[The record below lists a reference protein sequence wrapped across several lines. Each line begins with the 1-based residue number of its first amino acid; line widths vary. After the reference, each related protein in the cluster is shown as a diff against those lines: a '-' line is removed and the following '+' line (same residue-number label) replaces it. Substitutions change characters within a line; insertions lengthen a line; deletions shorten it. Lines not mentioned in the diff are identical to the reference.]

1 MKFILGF
8 FILLNLAT
16 FAQARLGETPEQ
28 ISTRFG
34 MGTQPFKETIGRDT
48 GLMLREYHK
57 HGFEITV
64 LYSDIS
70 VAESY
75 EARTSLS
82 QHQIAAL
89 LADNSAGYLWK
100 EVSNAQQGRLW
111 VRTDGATAR
120 LRDRQMEFKSK
131 LLLARESNFEKSQV
145 PSVRG
150 F

>member
-1 MKFILGF
+1 V
-8 FILLNLAT
+8 
-16 FAQARLGETPEQ
+16 
-28 ISTRFG
+28 
-34 MGTQPFKETIGRDT
+34 
-48 GLMLREYHK
+48 LREYHK

-64 LYSDIS
+64 LYTDIS

-82 QHQIAAL
+82 QRQIDAL

-100 EVSNAQQGRLW
+100 EVPNAQQGRLW
-111 VRTDGATAR
+111 SRTDGATAR